1 MKDIIYL
8 GPTPADESCA
18 QSGDS
23 DFSMENF
30 KECLTFKLQLEKQF
44 SQFKGIVR
52 FKLKTEAHEFGAYKE
67 VVVEY
72 DDENQSST
80 QAAFD
85 IEENASPNW
94 TQESKTILAD
104 YSASTREEVFND

>member
-8 GPTPADESCA
+8 GPTPADEECA

-23 DFSMENF
+23 DFSSENF

-44 SQFKGIVR
+44 SLFKGIVR
-52 FKLKTEAHEFGAYKE
+52 FKLKTENHDFGAYKE

-72 DDENQSST
+72 DDENQSSSA
-80 QAAFD
+80 AAFE
-85 IEENASPNW
+85 IEENAARNW
-94 TQESKTILAD
+94 TEESKTILSNYTAT
-104 YSASTREEVFND
+104 TREEVFND